1 MDGYT
6 YELLTRVEAKLD
18 FLVEK
23 LQEAEEKNKPKQEA
37 K

>member
-23 LQEAEEKNKPKQEA
+23 LQEAEKKTKPEQEG